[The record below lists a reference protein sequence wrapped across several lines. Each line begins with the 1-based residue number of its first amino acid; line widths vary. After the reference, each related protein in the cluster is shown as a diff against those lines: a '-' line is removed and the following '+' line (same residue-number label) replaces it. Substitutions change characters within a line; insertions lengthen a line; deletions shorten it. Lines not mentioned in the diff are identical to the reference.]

1 MPDITVP
8 IKQHLYNGLE
18 CKNQIRSNVNR
29 QMTLLAE
36 MAFSGWCF
44 FRNKYAIINQQQKKS
59 GFAVIWAGRGDFMSL
74 GKNIQYLRK
83 QKKITQEQL
92 AEIMS
97 VSRQTISRWEAD
109 EIIPELNKLVAMSDV
124 FSCKLDTL
132 VKEDM
137 IACEEIYSEITI
149 RRVKEFRMARYVMVT
164 PNPEDDVNAYMDNWA
179 QQSGLLRLRPD
190 AMRIGWDFPFVTPE
204 LQNRFGLR
212 GYVAAYVLPEGF
224 ETNCPGVEYA
234 NQEEADYAVITIY
247 DPFAAAFERIPNAYK
262 KLLDYLQANGFREKP
277 KDNILSCFEHV
288 YEKEGITCMDVY
300 IHVDSV
306 SKTDSFTS
314 FS

>member
-1 MPDITVP
+1 
-8 IKQHLYNGLE
+8 
-18 CKNQIRSNVNR
+18 
-29 QMTLLAE
+29 
-36 MAFSGWCF
+36 
-44 FRNKYAIINQQQKKS
+44 
-59 GFAVIWAGRGDFMSL
+59 MSL

-109 EIIPELNKLVAMSDV
+109 EVVPELSKLVALSDV

-137 IACEEIYSEITI
+137 NAYDEIYSEVTITK
-149 RRVKEFRMARYVMVT
+149 VKGFKMARYVMVT
-164 PNPEDDVNAYMDNWA
+164 PNPEDNVNAYMDNWA
-179 QQSGLLRLRPD
+179 QHSGLLELHPD
-190 AMRIGWDFPFVTPE
+190 AMRIGWDFPYVSSE

-212 GYVAAYVLPEGF
+212 GYVAAYILPEGF
-224 ETNCPGVEYA
+224 ETSCPGVEYA
-234 NQEEADYAVITIY
+234 NQEEADYAIITIY

-262 KLLDYLQANGFREKP
+262 RIMEFLQANGFREKP
-277 KDNILSCFEHV
+277 KDDILSCFEYE
-288 YEKEGITCMDVY
+288 YEKEGVTCMDVY

-306 SKTDSFTS
+306 SKADSFTN